1 GGGEALRAHG
11 HAIHRGEPPGRR
23 QQPRRRDRGQGAAGR
38 VHPAA
43 DFGELHG
50 QPQRLQAHLRS
61 DQRHHAD
68 HPGLRR
74 ALRGGDPSVG
84 AGQQPEG
91 VRRVREEA
99 AGEAGLRLLGQR
111 QHHARRQRVL
121 SRCRQDQGPAHSV
134 QGHRAGGGGHHRRPG
149 AARVRRR
156 AGDAAA
162 REGRAP
168 ARARRDDRQA
178 HRGRPRLADG
188 RRVRLSRLRGDQLAR
203 PGGAEGPAARHR
215 RALEPGNRRGGEGRR
230 DEEEPGRRWPRA
242 GGRLAGALRPDSE
255 ERDGALGQGR
265 PAGRH
270 KGGLTML
277 RKLLVLAL
285 WLPAWALAQS
295 YPLSYPSKPVRI
307 VLPFGPGGVADI
319 TTRTIAPKMSE
330 GLGQQVV
337 VENMPGAGG
346 IRAAETVAR
355 AEPDGHTL
363 LLLTNGNAVSQALFK
378 SLPYDPVNDFAM
390 ISTVGYFSMVIVTG
404 ANSKYKTL
412 QDVIAAAKQNPGKLN
427 IGTISPG
434 GTQHLAGELFRSSAG
449 MDALVVPH
457 KTTGEVVIG
466 VRNGNLDVGVD
477 FIAPLISGIKSGD
490 LRALAVTAGKRQ
502 PQLPDVPTAQEA
514 GVK

>member
-1 GGGEALRAHG
+1 
-11 HAIHRGEPPGRR
+11 
-23 QQPRRRDRGQGAAGR
+23 
-38 VHPAA
+38 
-43 DFGELHG
+43 
-50 QPQRLQAHLRS
+50 
-61 DQRHHAD
+61 
-68 HPGLRR
+68 
-74 ALRGGDPSVG
+74 
-84 AGQQPEG
+84 
-91 VRRVREEA
+91 
-99 AGEAGLRLLGQR
+99 
-111 QHHARRQRVL
+111 
-121 SRCRQDQGPAHSV
+121 
-134 QGHRAGGGGHHRRPG
+134 
-149 AARVRRR
+149 
-156 AGDAAA
+156 
-162 REGRAP
+162 
-168 ARARRDDRQA
+168 
-178 HRGRPRLADG
+178 
-188 RRVRLSRLRGDQLAR
+188 
-203 PGGAEGPAARHR
+203 
-215 RALEPGNRRGGEGRR
+215 
-230 DEEEPGRRWPRA
+230 
-242 GGRLAGALRPDSE
+242 
-255 ERDGALGQGR
+255 
-265 PAGRH
+265 
-270 KGGLTML
+270 ML

-378 SLPYDPVNDFAM
+378 SLPYDPLNDFAM
-390 ISTVGYFSMVIVTG
+390 ISTVGYFSMVIVAG

-412 QDVIAAAKQNPGKLN
+412 QDVFAAAKQNPGKLN
-427 IGTISPG
+427 IGTITPG

-477 FIAPLISGIKSGD
+477 FIAPLISGIKAGD

-514 GVK
+514 GVKGYDVASWNALAAPAKTPRAAIDRVHQELVKALATPEVQKRFAELGVDGRPSTPEQLREFFVSESKRWSQVVESAKIPKQ